1 MNSLCGVVGGY
12 IMPYEIEDNIHMHN
26 FADIRVVGVGGGGNN
41 AINRM
46 IEGGL
51 QGVRF
56 IAVNTDAQALGES
69 LAENR
74 IQIGEKTT
82 GGLGAGAN
90 PEIGQRS
97 AEESKETLYDVVE
110 GADLLFITAGMGG
123 GTGTGASHVIA
134 KIAREMNVLTIGVVT
149 RPFDFEGKVRSNNSD
164 LGIQLLR
171 EYVDALVV
179 IPNEKLLSLA
189 DKNTTFTDA
198 LKMADD
204 VLSQGV
210 RGICDLIG
218 ITGVVNLD
226 FSDVKTIMKDAGM
239 AHMGVG
245 YGSGEDKAVKAVTE
259 AIKSPLLETSIDG
272 ATGVIINITGG
283 EDISLFEIN
292 KAAEIARE
300 AADPDANV
308 IFGAAQDPS
317 LVDSVKITVIAT
329 GFNMRKADSK
339 VISIEKDVNT
349 ADIEEPEQKQQPK
362 ENVSVGT
369 GFEVPPFIKH
379 SYASSATDEF
389 DDLDDLLD

>member
-1 MNSLCGVVGGY
+1 
-12 IMPYEIEDNIHMHN
+12 MPFEIDDSMHMHN
-26 FADIRVVGVGGGGNN
+26 FADIRVIGVGGGGNN

-56 IAVNTDAQALGES
+56 IAANTDAQALNET

-74 IQIGEKTT
+74 IQMGEKTT

-90 PEIGQRS
+90 PEIGQKS
-97 AEESKETLYDVVE
+97 AEESKDALYSAIE

-134 KIAREMNVLTIGVVT
+134 KIARELNILTIAVVT
-149 RPFDFEGKVRSNNSD
+149 RPFAFEGKVRETNSE

-179 IPNEKLLSLA
+179 IPNEKLLGLA
-189 DKNTTFTDA
+189 DKNTTFTQA
-198 LKMADD
+198 LKLADD

-218 ITGVVNLD
+218 ITGIVNLD
-226 FSDVKTIMKDAGM
+226 FSDVKAIMKDAGM

-245 YGSGEDKAVKAVTE
+245 YGTGEDKAIKAVNE

-272 ATGVIINITGG
+272 ATGVLINITGG
-283 EDISLFEIN
+283 EDMSLFEIN
-292 KAAEIARE
+292 KAAEVARE

-308 IFGAAQDPS
+308 IFGAAIDPS
-317 LVDSVKITVIAT
+317 LVDSVKITIIAT
-329 GFNMRKADSK
+329 GFNIVNSNGR
-339 VISIEKDVNT
+339 VNT
-349 ADIEEPEQKQQPK
+349 LNRNQGIE
-362 ENVSVGT
+362 NSINDSDDS
-369 GFEVPPFIKH
+369 GFEVPIFIKNQY
-379 SYASSATDEF
+379 SNNDEDEF
-389 DDLDDLLD
+389 TADLDDLLK